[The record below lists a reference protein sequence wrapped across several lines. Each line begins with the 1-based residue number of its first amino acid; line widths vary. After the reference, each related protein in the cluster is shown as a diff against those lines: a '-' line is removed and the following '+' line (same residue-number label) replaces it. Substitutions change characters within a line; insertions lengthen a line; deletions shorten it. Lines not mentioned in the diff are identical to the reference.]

1 MLAVSVDFLDSEACP
16 KRSTN
21 GLRLAPSSFESMR
34 APRGPVG
41 LRLPVT
47 FSGPDSDC
55 TLLDLRVDKGR
66 DFCFKPV
73 SISTYVKAHASCP
86 HM

>member
-1 MLAVSVDFLDSEACP
+1 MLAVSVDFLDPEACP

-66 DFCFKPV
+66 YYV
-73 SISTYVKAHASCP
+73 SNQYLYLP
-86 HM
+86 M